1 MASQGVAEQQV
12 PGDIRALF
20 TTSPPPVSS
29 EDAERVA
36 RACFPGSVAC
46 APLSG
51 ERDANFRVTR
61 ADGSIL
67 TLKFINCAEQV
78 AETEMQVEVLK
89 HLRDTMPVQAPHHQP
104 IDPAG
109 LAALSGSQAGQA
121 STGPTLDWIQYRP
134 LSGGHRI
141 RVRAYGYLPGA
152 PGTNLQADP
161 RSWRAVG
168 RTAAILDRTLQQF
181 DHPAAHR
188 KFLWDACQV
197 LDLRPLLNAVESLA
211 VRQVIAEFLALFE
224 HRVTPVLD
232 KLPRQVIHNDLSPS
246 NILVEED
253 GLELAGI
260 LDFGDMVYA
269 PRIAEIAIAGSYLM
283 TYSLDP
289 MRALDGVVTG
299 YCEVSPLHAMEHAHL
314 LDLVLARLAQRMV
327 ITAWRAARFPGN
339 RDYIMRSH
347 DAATALFNRLYP
359 DWRAAQGSRSFP
371 SNAES

>member
-1 MASQGVAEQQV
+1 MASEGIAEQKV
-12 PGDIRALF
+12 SGDISALF
-20 TTSPPPVSS
+20 TTSPPPVVSA
-29 EDAERVA
+29 DAERVA

-46 APLSG
+46 TPLSG

-67 TLKFINCAEQV
+67 TLKFINCAEQA

-89 HLRDTMPVQAPHHQP
+89 HLQDTMPVQAPHHQP

-109 LAALSGSQAGQA
+109 LAALSGSQAGQT
-121 STGPTLDWIQYRP
+121 STGQTMDWIQYLP
-134 LSGGHRI
+134 LSGGERI

-152 PGTNLQADP
+152 PGTDLKADP

-168 RTAAILDRTLQQF
+168 RTAAILDRALQQF

-188 KFLWDACQV
+188 QFLWDACQV
-197 LDLRPLLNAVESLA
+197 LDLLPLLNAVESA
-211 VRQVIAEFLALFE
+211 AERQMIAEFLASFE
-224 HRVTPVLD
+224 RQVTPVLGE
-232 KLPRQVIHNDLSPS
+232 LPKQVIHNDLSPS
-246 NILVEED
+246 NILVDDD

-283 TYSLDP
+283 TYSPDP
-289 MRALDGVVTG
+289 MIALNGVLAG
-299 YCEVSPLHAMEHAHL
+299 YSEVSPLTAMEHAHL

-327 ITAWRAARFPGN
+327 ITSWRAARFPGN
-339 RDYIMRSH
+339 RDYILRSH
-347 DAATALFNRLYP
+347 ATATALFNRLYP
-359 DWRAAQGSRSFP
+359 DWKVAQGSR
-371 SNAES
+371 